1 MFDIWFRLFTEMT
14 ETSLA
19 AQRVVALRMLRLA
32 KGGAVAEREARRMVA
47 EKVAAA
53 TEANLKIAQGVDLQ
67 GVVRHYGRV
76 VRANERRLRRR

>member
-1 MFDIWFRLFTEMT
+1 
-14 ETSLA
+14 
-19 AQRVVALRMLRLA
+19 
-32 KGGAVAEREARRMVA
+32 MVA